1 MTTIRR
7 FPLALLFA
15 LAALPALARETPP
28 ARDSLGVLDVTEAQL
43 SAAYWIARQEQA
55 DALLLDAGEIRA
67 LNARLL
73 REDDSMHD
81 LRALP
86 SSLDR
91 QQVARWVEGLADAPQ
106 STLYDVAGKA
116 VATEVLQA
124 ILANRQLDAIPAS
137 QATRYG
143 MVVARADL
151 RTFPSTLRVFR
162 SDDDTDIDRFQE
174 SAEFPG
180 TPLVIAHE
188 SADGQWW
195 FVVSPRY
202 AAWIEKRHVALGG
215 AEQVFA
221 HVDRTPYRIVTGAN
235 VRTVHTREAPALS
248 QLQLDMGLRL
258 PLHTNWPVDQ
268 VVNGQHPYTAHVIDL
283 PIRAEDGTLGFAA
296 ALLQKNADSSA
307 DYLPLTRAN
316 IIRQSF
322 KFLGERY
329 GWGHAYDGRDCS
341 GFVAEVYR
349 SMGVVMP
356 RNTSD
361 QGVSPAFAH
370 RLFTGDDTSAQRHAA
385 ARATEVGD
393 LVYIPG
399 HVMLVIGHIDGEP
412 WVIHD
417 TTGIS
422 WRTPQGGL
430 ARTRL
435 NGVAVTPLVP
445 LQFDDQ
451 DSYIQRMRSIVSIRP
466 PTATEAPTRP

>member
-1 MTTIRR
+1 M
-7 FPLALLFA
+7 
-15 LAALPALARETPP
+15 
-28 ARDSLGVLDVTEAQL
+28 
-43 SAAYWIARQEQA
+43 
-55 DALLLDAGEIRA
+55 
-67 LNARLL
+67 
-73 REDDSMHD
+73 
-81 LRALP
+81 
-86 SSLDR
+86 
-91 QQVARWVEGLADAPQ
+91 
-106 STLYDVAGKA
+106 
-116 VATEVLQA
+116 
-124 ILANRQLDAIPAS
+124 
-137 QATRYG
+137 
-143 MVVARADL
+143 
-151 RTFPSTLRVFR
+151 RVFDEP
-162 SDDDTDIDRFQE
+162 DDGTDIDRFQE
-174 SAEFPG
+174 DALFPG
-180 TPLVIAHE
+180 TPVAIVHE
-188 SADGQWW
+188 SLDGEWL

-202 AAWIEKRHVALGG
+202 AAWISRNDVALGSRDEVL
-215 AEQVFA
+215 AYTHKE
-221 HVDRTPYRIVTGAN
+221 PYVVVTGPTAH
-235 VRTVHTREAPALS
+235 TVFTPERPEVS
-248 QLQLDMGLRL
+248 DLQLEMGQRVPVLSE
-258 PLHTNWPVDQ
+258 WPAEKP
-268 VVNGQHPYTAHVIDL
+268 VNGQHPYTAHVIDL

-329 GWGHAYDGRDCS
+329 GWGHAYSGRDCS